1 MKYLIIGHSV
11 LDHIHYNG
19 KNFIKPGGIFYS
31 ALALLNFKDDDDEIF
46 LNTYIQ
52 NDNYN
57 LFSDVYEKFDKKYMM
72 TVERIPKVYLNVH
85 DNKERG
91 ETYENI
97 TSKLEVR
104 LDNLNDFDGILINMI
119 TGFDLSLEQLKQIR
133 KNYNGTIFLDVH
145 TLSRG
150 LDENFRRNFRLI
162 PQFNEWA
169 ESIDILQSN
178 ENEIKTLFNLDDEL
192 SIVKEILACGVKN
205 FILTKG
211 ENGARI
217 FSLQKREIISMF
229 VPAIKV
235 EAKNKIGCGDVFGS
249 VFFYSYIKTKNIG
262 NALKL
267 ANIAAGCS
275 VLYDEVNKF
284 KNLKKDVF
292 TRYN

>member
-150 LDENFRRNFRLI
+150 LDENLRRNFRLI

>member
-11 LDHIHYNG
+11 EDHIHYNG
-19 KNFIKPGGIFYS
+19 KNLIKPGGIFYS
-31 ALALLNFKDDDDEIF
+31 ALSLLNFKDDEDEIF

-52 NDNYN
+52 KDNYN
-57 LFSDVYEKFDKKYMM
+57 LFLDVYEKFDKKYI
-72 TVERIPKVYLNVH
+72 TSVERIPKVYLNVH

-97 TSKLEVR
+97 TANLEIKA
-104 LDNLNDFDGILINMI
+104 DNLNDFDGILINMI
-119 TGFDLSLEQLKQIR
+119 TGFDVSLEQLKQIR
-133 KNYNGTIFLDVH
+133 KNYKGTIFLDVH

-150 LDENFRRNFRLI
+150 LDENYRRNFRII

-169 ESIDILQSN
+169 ESIDILQAN
-178 ENEIKTLFNLDDEL
+178 ENEIKTLFNIEDEL
-192 SIVKEILACGVKN
+192 SIVKKILDCGVKI

-211 ENGARI
+211 EKGARI
-217 FSLQKREIISMF
+217 FSLRKREIISMF

-235 EAKNKIGCGDVFGS
+235 EIKNKIGCGDVFGS

-262 NALKL
+262 NALRL

-275 VLYDEVNKF
+275 VLYDEVNKYE
-284 KNLKKDVF
+284 NLKKDVF

>member
-57 LFSDVYEKFDKKYMM
+57 LFSDVYENFDKKYMM

-150 LDENFRRNFRLI
+150 LDENFQRNFRLI